1 MADDDVRVA
10 LLGDVTVGTTQDA
23 NFQAAL
29 GGNRLALLERHGVV
43 VAGVGR
49 ELACFALRDLEA
61 ACWAQYEAR
70 AAGKGSS
77 KRGGGAAAPR
87 ARASS
92 RNRRQPQPTQTPLYG
107 RSSTTRCASVVSAA

>member
-87 ARASS
+87 AGAARGGGRVSGPLALAS
-92 RNRRQPQPTQTPLYG
+92 G
-107 RSSTTRCASVVSAA
+107 RSGC